1 MLVET
6 ITLFTSIVIIMH
18 TAGAIL
24 WKAVEPTKQDKQPQ
38 ELLNKQQEHRIDYGI
53 AHASNLSK
61 PTKNHSQIDFTKI
74 RRHQ

>member
-6 ITLFTSIVIIMH
+6 VALFASIGIIMH

-38 ELLNKQQEHRIDYGI
+38 ELLNKQQDHRIDYKLT
-53 AHASNLSK
+53 HADNLSK
-61 PTKNHSQIDFTKI
+61 PAKDHTQIDYTKI